1 MKSPPSQEFSQS
13 MSEGTTFFDATE
25 DEVSD
30 RLSLE
35 YTNSVE
41 DTNMRIGSDS
51 FTLEG
56 DDDFDEDDGKDLDG
70 VDELAKIGGKVNE
83 RKARRKKKK
92 RRTLQFRNE

>member
-13 MSEGTTFFDATE
+13 MSEGTTFFDAAE
-25 DEVSD
+25 DEISD

-41 DTNMRIGSDS
+41 DTNNMRIGSDS

-56 DDDFDEDDGKDLDG
+56 DDDFDEDDGKELDG
-70 VDELAKIGGKVNE
+70 VDEPSKTGGK
-83 RKARRKKKK
+83 
-92 RRTLQFRNE
+92 